1 MDCPVMDYISNN
13 YYQQKEA
20 NDVIRKFVE
29 KMTWK
34 TDEVVLD
41 LGCGPGDVSS
51 NILYPLIKNKI
62 KQLVCADK
70 LHKFIEYAKISY
82 ENSHINFKIL
92 DIENANECSLYAHTF
107 DKIFSFLCFH
117 WVWNKMNALVN
128 MKSMLRNNGEICIHY
143 LLNNPNLEIYKKMD
157 PEWQIYTKKTMQANM
172 PVYSLEETKTI
183 FEKAGFRVV
192 SIETNKNKFTF
203 QNIASIITFFTTI
216 KAGYTLSSTLL
227 NCSVNVLSNISAA
240 TACFIE
246 TRCTGSV
253 DASSTSSTSSV
264 PRTESVIS
272 SFVRIPETT
281 TSLSISTK
289 SSKVSSA
296 IS

>member
-62 KQLVCADK
+62 KQLVCVDK

-143 LLNNPNLEIYKKMD
+143 LLNVPNVEIYKKLD

-203 QNIASIITFFTTI
+203 QNIASIISTFKCADEMYQYIPPKDHERYALQFEYFLSKSEMVELCPTTGKATFTFNLITVHAV
-216 KAGYTLSSTLL
+216 KE
-227 NCSVNVLSNISAA
+227 NI
-240 TACFIE
+240 
-246 TRCTGSV
+246 
-253 DASSTSSTSSV
+253 
-264 PRTESVIS
+264 
-272 SFVRIPETT
+272 
-281 TSLSISTK
+281 
-289 SSKVSSA
+289 
-296 IS
+296 